1 MTKIKVPARIKQN
14 QFDTLTQYFSG
25 YDANNAKE
33 IFGSNNTRV
42 VETWDGNAY
51 WVRYVFKDFHN
62 CYLHFRKA
70 KKDKAG
76 NITWD

>member
-25 YDANNAKE
+25 YDANNAKA

-42 VETWDGNAY
+42 VETWDGTAY

>member
-25 YDANNAKE
+25 YHASLAQE

-42 VETWDGNAY
+42 VETWDGSAY

>member
-14 QFDTLTQYFSG
+14 QFDTLTQYF
-25 YDANNAKE
+25 YEYEANRAKS
-33 IFGSNNTRV
+33 IDSTNNTTV
-42 VETWDGNAY
+42 VYTYDGTAY
-51 WVRYVFKDFHN
+51 WVKYVFKDFDN